1 MGQYAE
7 CWTKRVVRSEQ
18 SKMGELLNMI
28 KIAKTVE
35 DFEEEAEK
43 PLGRKNDDDPSE
55 HLVKMSDYQAY
66 CKGLMNIALLSA
78 NASQLREAIEL
89 CQPMKTIII
98 TLMSLSI
105 SLQVAASGLL
115 VVERMTCKKE
125 DYIKCHKYNVMIGI
139 LCVFIIVVNFI
150 AISIGGP
157 KDECDF

>member
-1 MGQYAE
+1 
-7 CWTKRVVRSEQ
+7 
-18 SKMGELLNMI
+18 MGELLDMINM
-28 KIAKTVE
+28 AKTVE

-43 PLGRKNDDDPSE
+43 PLAGKNEEDPSE
-55 HLVKMSDYQAY
+55 HLVRMSDYQAY

-98 TLMSLSI
+98 TMMSLSI
-105 SLQVAASGLL
+105 TLQVLASGLL

-139 LCVFIIVVNFI
+139 LCFFIILVNFV
-150 AISIGGP
+150 AISIGSP
-157 KDECDF
+157 KNECDF